1 MIDRLAKIQLSIF
14 AVITVITLSVMAIFY
29 LRLPATFGI
38 GTYGVSADFVAGGG
52 LYKNANV
59 TYRGVAVGRVES
71 VGLNP
76 NGVTAHMRLNSG
88 TAIPSNVTAT
98 VRSVSAIGEQYIDLV
113 PPENPSSTKLRN
125 GFRIQRQNTRIGQD
139 VADLLRQAE
148 TLLGSLGDTRLRELL
163 HEAFIAT
170 NGAGPE
176 LARLIESARLLVDEA
191 NANYPQ
197 VSQLIDQAG
206 PFLQAQIRAGG
217 DIKSLADG
225 LARFTWQ
232 LRAADPRLR
241 DTLADAPDAIDEAN
255 TAFSGIRP
263 SFPALAASL
272 ANLGRVGV
280 IYHKSIEQLLVVFPA
295 LFAAI
300 ITSAGGVP
308 QDEGAKLDFKIDL
321 HDPPPCMTG
330 FLPPPLVRSP
340 ADESVREIPRDMYCK
355 TAQND
360 PSTVRGARN
369 YPCQEFPGKR
379 APTVQLCRD
388 PRGYVPVGT
397 NPWRGPPI
405 PYGTEVTDGRNI
417 LPPNKFP
424 YIPPGADPDPGVP
437 IVGPGRRH
445 WYLRARDDG
454 RIQRRELG
462 GSHAR
467 SEAAVVAAD
476 TGVAGGQQSTT
487 RRARRKASRPAGPAE
502 GESSRPAQGAA
513 TVRAAARTESKPAK
527 AAKPALRPVKPPPR
541 RPAHRVLVGWL
552 SLAAG
557 LLAIAALAWGV
568 TALVMQ
574 NRDADARQ
582 ARNQRFVDAAT
593 QTVVNMFSYTPDTI
607 DESVNRFVNG
617 TSGPLRGMLNA
628 NNNVDNLKGLFRAT
642 NATSEA
648 VVNGAALEGIDEISD
663 NASVLV
669 SVRVTVADI
678 DGVNKPSMPYRLRV
692 IVHEDE
698 NGRMTGYDLKYPD
711 GGN

>member
-437 IVGPGRRH
+437 IVGPPPPG
-445 WYLRARDDG
+445 
-454 RIQRRELG
+454 Q
-462 GSHAR
+462 
-467 SEAAVVAAD
+467 
-476 TGVAGGQQSTT
+476 VAGPGPAPHQPAQPAPPPNDNGPPPPFTAWMPPGYPPEPPQVPYPAT
-487 RRARRKASRPAGPAE
+487 IPPPPPPEGTGPPPGPAPGPQPQASGPAYTIYDQLSGAFADPAG
-502 GESSRPAQGAA
+502 
-513 TVRAAARTESKPAK
+513 
-527 AAKPALRPVKPPPR
+527 
-541 RPAHRVLVGWL
+541 
-552 SLAAG
+552 
-557 LLAIAALAWGV
+557 
-568 TALVMQ
+568 
-574 NRDADARQ
+574 
-582 ARNQRFVDAAT
+582 
-593 QTVVNMFSYTPDTI
+593 
-607 DESVNRFVNG
+607 G
-617 TSGPLRGMLNA
+617 T
-628 NNNVDNLKGLFRAT
+628 
-642 NATSEA
+642 
-648 VVNGAALEGIDEISD
+648 GIF
-663 NASVLV
+663 AP
-669 SVRVTVADI
+669 
-678 DGVNKPSMPYRLRV
+678 G
-692 IVHEDE
+692 
-698 NGRMTGYDLKYPD
+698 MTGASSAENWVDLMRDPRQL
-711 GGN
+711 

>member
-241 DTLADAPDAIDEAN
+241 DTLADAPDAINEAN

-437 IVGPGRRH
+437 IVGPPPPG
-445 WYLRARDDG
+445 
-454 RIQRRELG
+454 Q
-462 GSHAR
+462 
-467 SEAAVVAAD
+467 
-476 TGVAGGQQSTT
+476 VAGPGPAPHQPAQPAPPPNDNGPPPPFTSWMPPGYPPEPPQVPYPATIPPPPPPEGT
-487 RRARRKASRPAGPAE
+487 GPPPGPAPGPQPQASGPAYTIYDQLSGAFADPAG
-502 GESSRPAQGAA
+502 
-513 TVRAAARTESKPAK
+513 
-527 AAKPALRPVKPPPR
+527 
-541 RPAHRVLVGWL
+541 
-552 SLAAG
+552 
-557 LLAIAALAWGV
+557 
-568 TALVMQ
+568 
-574 NRDADARQ
+574 
-582 ARNQRFVDAAT
+582 
-593 QTVVNMFSYTPDTI
+593 
-607 DESVNRFVNG
+607 G
-617 TSGPLRGMLNA
+617 T
-628 NNNVDNLKGLFRAT
+628 
-642 NATSEA
+642 
-648 VVNGAALEGIDEISD
+648 GIF
-663 NASVLV
+663 AP
-669 SVRVTVADI
+669 
-678 DGVNKPSMPYRLRV
+678 G
-692 IVHEDE
+692 
-698 NGRMTGYDLKYPD
+698 MTGASSAENWVDLMRDPRQL
-711 GGN
+711 

>member
-424 YIPPGADPDPGVP
+424 YIPPGAEPDPGVP
-437 IVGPGRRH
+437 IVGPPPPG
-445 WYLRARDDG
+445 
-454 RIQRRELG
+454 Q
-462 GSHAR
+462 
-467 SEAAVVAAD
+467 
-476 TGVAGGQQSTT
+476 VAGPGPAPHQPAQPAPPPNDNGPPPPFTSWMPPGYPPEPPQVPYPATIPPPPPPEGT
-487 RRARRKASRPAGPAE
+487 GPPPGPAPGPQPQASGPAYTIYDQLSGAFADPAG
-502 GESSRPAQGAA
+502 
-513 TVRAAARTESKPAK
+513 
-527 AAKPALRPVKPPPR
+527 
-541 RPAHRVLVGWL
+541 
-552 SLAAG
+552 
-557 LLAIAALAWGV
+557 
-568 TALVMQ
+568 
-574 NRDADARQ
+574 
-582 ARNQRFVDAAT
+582 
-593 QTVVNMFSYTPDTI
+593 
-607 DESVNRFVNG
+607 G
-617 TSGPLRGMLNA
+617 T
-628 NNNVDNLKGLFRAT
+628 
-642 NATSEA
+642 
-648 VVNGAALEGIDEISD
+648 GIF
-663 NASVLV
+663 AP
-669 SVRVTVADI
+669 
-678 DGVNKPSMPYRLRV
+678 G
-692 IVHEDE
+692 
-698 NGRMTGYDLKYPD
+698 MTGASSAENWVDLMRDPRQL
-711 GGN
+711 

>member
-437 IVGPGRRH
+437 IVGPPPPG
-445 WYLRARDDG
+445 
-454 RIQRRELG
+454 Q
-462 GSHAR
+462 
-467 SEAAVVAAD
+467 
-476 TGVAGGQQSTT
+476 VAGPGPAPHQPAQPAPPPNDNGPPPPFTSWMPPGYPPEPPQVPYPATIPPPPPPEGT
-487 RRARRKASRPAGPAE
+487 GPPPGPAPGPQPQARGPAYTIYDQLSGAFADPAG
-502 GESSRPAQGAA
+502 
-513 TVRAAARTESKPAK
+513 
-527 AAKPALRPVKPPPR
+527 
-541 RPAHRVLVGWL
+541 
-552 SLAAG
+552 
-557 LLAIAALAWGV
+557 
-568 TALVMQ
+568 
-574 NRDADARQ
+574 
-582 ARNQRFVDAAT
+582 
-593 QTVVNMFSYTPDTI
+593 
-607 DESVNRFVNG
+607 G
-617 TSGPLRGMLNA
+617 T
-628 NNNVDNLKGLFRAT
+628 
-642 NATSEA
+642 
-648 VVNGAALEGIDEISD
+648 GIF
-663 NASVLV
+663 AP
-669 SVRVTVADI
+669 
-678 DGVNKPSMPYRLRV
+678 G
-692 IVHEDE
+692 
-698 NGRMTGYDLKYPD
+698 MTGASSAENWVDLMRDPRQL
-711 GGN
+711 

>member
-405 PYGTEVTDGRNI
+405 PYGTEVTHGRNI

-437 IVGPGRRH
+437 IVGPPPPG
-445 WYLRARDDG
+445 
-454 RIQRRELG
+454 Q
-462 GSHAR
+462 
-467 SEAAVVAAD
+467 
-476 TGVAGGQQSTT
+476 VAGPGPAPHQPAQPAPPPNDNGPPPPFTSWMPPGYPPEPPQVPYPATIPPPPPPEGT
-487 RRARRKASRPAGPAE
+487 GPPPGPAPGPQPQASGPAYTIYDQLSGAFADPAG
-502 GESSRPAQGAA
+502 
-513 TVRAAARTESKPAK
+513 
-527 AAKPALRPVKPPPR
+527 
-541 RPAHRVLVGWL
+541 
-552 SLAAG
+552 
-557 LLAIAALAWGV
+557 
-568 TALVMQ
+568 
-574 NRDADARQ
+574 
-582 ARNQRFVDAAT
+582 
-593 QTVVNMFSYTPDTI
+593 
-607 DESVNRFVNG
+607 G
-617 TSGPLRGMLNA
+617 T
-628 NNNVDNLKGLFRAT
+628 
-642 NATSEA
+642 
-648 VVNGAALEGIDEISD
+648 GIF
-663 NASVLV
+663 AP
-669 SVRVTVADI
+669 
-678 DGVNKPSMPYRLRV
+678 G
-692 IVHEDE
+692 
-698 NGRMTGYDLKYPD
+698 MTGASSAENWVDLMRDPRQL
-711 GGN
+711 

>member
-14 AVITVITLSVMAIFY
+14 AVITAITLSVMAIFY

-437 IVGPGRRH
+437 IVGPPPPG
-445 WYLRARDDG
+445 
-454 RIQRRELG
+454 Q
-462 GSHAR
+462 
-467 SEAAVVAAD
+467 
-476 TGVAGGQQSTT
+476 VAGPGPAPHQPAQPAPPPNDNGPPPPFTSWMPPGYPPEPPQVPYPATIPPPPPPEGT
-487 RRARRKASRPAGPAE
+487 GPPPGPAPGPQPQASGPAYTIYDQLSGAFADPAG
-502 GESSRPAQGAA
+502 
-513 TVRAAARTESKPAK
+513 
-527 AAKPALRPVKPPPR
+527 
-541 RPAHRVLVGWL
+541 
-552 SLAAG
+552 
-557 LLAIAALAWGV
+557 
-568 TALVMQ
+568 
-574 NRDADARQ
+574 
-582 ARNQRFVDAAT
+582 
-593 QTVVNMFSYTPDTI
+593 
-607 DESVNRFVNG
+607 G
-617 TSGPLRGMLNA
+617 T
-628 NNNVDNLKGLFRAT
+628 
-642 NATSEA
+642 
-648 VVNGAALEGIDEISD
+648 GIF
-663 NASVLV
+663 AP
-669 SVRVTVADI
+669 
-678 DGVNKPSMPYRLRV
+678 G
-692 IVHEDE
+692 
-698 NGRMTGYDLKYPD
+698 MTGASSAENWVDLMRDPRQL
-711 GGN
+711 

>member
-437 IVGPGRRH
+437 IVGPPPPG
-445 WYLRARDDG
+445 
-454 RIQRRELG
+454 Q
-462 GSHAR
+462 
-467 SEAAVVAAD
+467 
-476 TGVAGGQQSTT
+476 VAGPGPAPHQPAQPAPPPNDNGPPPPFTSWMPPGYPPEPPQVPYPATIPPPPPPEGT
-487 RRARRKASRPAGPAE
+487 GPPPGPAPGPQPQASGPAYTIYDQLSGAFADPAG
-502 GESSRPAQGAA
+502 
-513 TVRAAARTESKPAK
+513 
-527 AAKPALRPVKPPPR
+527 
-541 RPAHRVLVGWL
+541 
-552 SLAAG
+552 
-557 LLAIAALAWGV
+557 
-568 TALVMQ
+568 
-574 NRDADARQ
+574 
-582 ARNQRFVDAAT
+582 
-593 QTVVNMFSYTPDTI
+593 
-607 DESVNRFVNG
+607 G
-617 TSGPLRGMLNA
+617 T
-628 NNNVDNLKGLFRAT
+628 
-642 NATSEA
+642 
-648 VVNGAALEGIDEISD
+648 GIF
-663 NASVLV
+663 AP
-669 SVRVTVADI
+669 
-678 DGVNKPSMPYRLRV
+678 G
-692 IVHEDE
+692 
-698 NGRMTGYDLKYPD
+698 MTGASSPENWVDLMRDPRQL
-711 GGN
+711 

>member
-163 HEAFIAT
+163 HEAFSAT

-437 IVGPGRRH
+437 IVGPPPPG
-445 WYLRARDDG
+445 
-454 RIQRRELG
+454 Q
-462 GSHAR
+462 
-467 SEAAVVAAD
+467 
-476 TGVAGGQQSTT
+476 VAGPGPAPHQPAQPAPPPNDNGPPPPFTSWMPPGYPPEPPQVPYPATIPPPPPPEGT
-487 RRARRKASRPAGPAE
+487 GPPPGPAPGPQPQASGPAYTIYDQLSGAFADPAG
-502 GESSRPAQGAA
+502 
-513 TVRAAARTESKPAK
+513 
-527 AAKPALRPVKPPPR
+527 
-541 RPAHRVLVGWL
+541 
-552 SLAAG
+552 
-557 LLAIAALAWGV
+557 
-568 TALVMQ
+568 
-574 NRDADARQ
+574 
-582 ARNQRFVDAAT
+582 
-593 QTVVNMFSYTPDTI
+593 
-607 DESVNRFVNG
+607 G
-617 TSGPLRGMLNA
+617 T
-628 NNNVDNLKGLFRAT
+628 
-642 NATSEA
+642 
-648 VVNGAALEGIDEISD
+648 GIF
-663 NASVLV
+663 AP
-669 SVRVTVADI
+669 
-678 DGVNKPSMPYRLRV
+678 G
-692 IVHEDE
+692 
-698 NGRMTGYDLKYPD
+698 MTGASSAENWVDLMRDPRQL
-711 GGN
+711 

>member
-437 IVGPGRRH
+437 IVGPPPPG
-445 WYLRARDDG
+445 
-454 RIQRRELG
+454 Q
-462 GSHAR
+462 
-467 SEAAVVAAD
+467 
-476 TGVAGGQQSTT
+476 VAGPGPAPHQPAQPAPPPNDNGPPPPFTSWMPPGYPPEPPQVPYPATIPPPPPPEGT
-487 RRARRKASRPAGPAE
+487 GPPPGPAPGPQPQASGPAYTIYDQLSGAFADPAGGTGIFAPGMTRASSAE
-502 GESSRPAQGAA
+502 NWVDLMRD
-513 TVRAAARTESKPAK
+513 
-527 AAKPALRPVKPPPR
+527 PR
-541 RPAHRVLVGWL
+541 QL
-552 SLAAG
+552 
-557 LLAIAALAWGV
+557 
-568 TALVMQ
+568 
-574 NRDADARQ
+574 
-582 ARNQRFVDAAT
+582 
-593 QTVVNMFSYTPDTI
+593 
-607 DESVNRFVNG
+607 
-617 TSGPLRGMLNA
+617 
-628 NNNVDNLKGLFRAT
+628 
-642 NATSEA
+642 
-648 VVNGAALEGIDEISD
+648 
-663 NASVLV
+663 
-669 SVRVTVADI
+669 
-678 DGVNKPSMPYRLRV
+678 
-692 IVHEDE
+692 
-698 NGRMTGYDLKYPD
+698 
-711 GGN
+711 

>member
-300 ITSAGGVP
+300 IISAGGVP

-437 IVGPGRRH
+437 IVGPPPPG
-445 WYLRARDDG
+445 
-454 RIQRRELG
+454 Q
-462 GSHAR
+462 
-467 SEAAVVAAD
+467 
-476 TGVAGGQQSTT
+476 VAGPGPAPHQPAQPAPPPNDNGPPPPFTSWMPPGYPPEPPQVPYPATIPPPPPPEGT
-487 RRARRKASRPAGPAE
+487 GPPPGPAPGPQPQASGPAYTIYDQLSGAFADPAG
-502 GESSRPAQGAA
+502 
-513 TVRAAARTESKPAK
+513 
-527 AAKPALRPVKPPPR
+527 
-541 RPAHRVLVGWL
+541 
-552 SLAAG
+552 
-557 LLAIAALAWGV
+557 
-568 TALVMQ
+568 
-574 NRDADARQ
+574 
-582 ARNQRFVDAAT
+582 
-593 QTVVNMFSYTPDTI
+593 
-607 DESVNRFVNG
+607 G
-617 TSGPLRGMLNA
+617 T
-628 NNNVDNLKGLFRAT
+628 
-642 NATSEA
+642 
-648 VVNGAALEGIDEISD
+648 GIF
-663 NASVLV
+663 AP
-669 SVRVTVADI
+669 
-678 DGVNKPSMPYRLRV
+678 G
-692 IVHEDE
+692 
-698 NGRMTGYDLKYPD
+698 MTGASSAENWVDLMRDPRQL
-711 GGN
+711 

>member
-300 ITSAGGVP
+300 ISSAGGVP

-437 IVGPGRRH
+437 IVGPPPPG
-445 WYLRARDDG
+445 
-454 RIQRRELG
+454 Q
-462 GSHAR
+462 
-467 SEAAVVAAD
+467 
-476 TGVAGGQQSTT
+476 VAGPGPAPHQPAQPAPPPNDNGPPPPFTSWMPPGYPPEPPQVPYPATIPPPPPPEGT
-487 RRARRKASRPAGPAE
+487 GPPPGPAPGPQPQASGPAYTIYDQLSGAFADPAG
-502 GESSRPAQGAA
+502 
-513 TVRAAARTESKPAK
+513 
-527 AAKPALRPVKPPPR
+527 
-541 RPAHRVLVGWL
+541 
-552 SLAAG
+552 
-557 LLAIAALAWGV
+557 
-568 TALVMQ
+568 
-574 NRDADARQ
+574 
-582 ARNQRFVDAAT
+582 
-593 QTVVNMFSYTPDTI
+593 
-607 DESVNRFVNG
+607 G
-617 TSGPLRGMLNA
+617 T
-628 NNNVDNLKGLFRAT
+628 
-642 NATSEA
+642 
-648 VVNGAALEGIDEISD
+648 GIF
-663 NASVLV
+663 AP
-669 SVRVTVADI
+669 
-678 DGVNKPSMPYRLRV
+678 G
-692 IVHEDE
+692 
-698 NGRMTGYDLKYPD
+698 MTGASSAENWVDLMRDPRQL
-711 GGN
+711 

>member
-295 LFAAI
+295 MFAAI

-437 IVGPGRRH
+437 IVGPPPPG
-445 WYLRARDDG
+445 
-454 RIQRRELG
+454 Q
-462 GSHAR
+462 
-467 SEAAVVAAD
+467 
-476 TGVAGGQQSTT
+476 VAGPGPAPHQPAQPAPPPNDNGPPPPFTSWMPPGYPPEPPQVPYPATIPPPPPPEGT
-487 RRARRKASRPAGPAE
+487 GPPPGPAPGPQPQASGPAYTIYDQLSGAFADPAG
-502 GESSRPAQGAA
+502 
-513 TVRAAARTESKPAK
+513 
-527 AAKPALRPVKPPPR
+527 
-541 RPAHRVLVGWL
+541 
-552 SLAAG
+552 
-557 LLAIAALAWGV
+557 
-568 TALVMQ
+568 
-574 NRDADARQ
+574 
-582 ARNQRFVDAAT
+582 
-593 QTVVNMFSYTPDTI
+593 
-607 DESVNRFVNG
+607 G
-617 TSGPLRGMLNA
+617 T
-628 NNNVDNLKGLFRAT
+628 
-642 NATSEA
+642 
-648 VVNGAALEGIDEISD
+648 GIF
-663 NASVLV
+663 AP
-669 SVRVTVADI
+669 
-678 DGVNKPSMPYRLRV
+678 G
-692 IVHEDE
+692 
-698 NGRMTGYDLKYPD
+698 MTGASSAENWVDLMRDPRQL
-711 GGN
+711 

>member
-437 IVGPGRRH
+437 IVGPPPPG
-445 WYLRARDDG
+445 
-454 RIQRRELG
+454 Q
-462 GSHAR
+462 
-467 SEAAVVAAD
+467 
-476 TGVAGGQQSTT
+476 VAGPGPAPHQPAQPAPPPNDNGPPPPFTSWMPPGYPPEPPQVPYPATIPPPPPPEGT
-487 RRARRKASRPAGPAE
+487 GPPPGPAPGPQPQASGPAYTIYHQLSGAFADPAG
-502 GESSRPAQGAA
+502 
-513 TVRAAARTESKPAK
+513 
-527 AAKPALRPVKPPPR
+527 
-541 RPAHRVLVGWL
+541 
-552 SLAAG
+552 
-557 LLAIAALAWGV
+557 
-568 TALVMQ
+568 
-574 NRDADARQ
+574 
-582 ARNQRFVDAAT
+582 
-593 QTVVNMFSYTPDTI
+593 
-607 DESVNRFVNG
+607 G
-617 TSGPLRGMLNA
+617 T
-628 NNNVDNLKGLFRAT
+628 
-642 NATSEA
+642 
-648 VVNGAALEGIDEISD
+648 GIF
-663 NASVLV
+663 AP
-669 SVRVTVADI
+669 
-678 DGVNKPSMPYRLRV
+678 G
-692 IVHEDE
+692 
-698 NGRMTGYDLKYPD
+698 MTGASSAENWVDLMRDPRQL
-711 GGN
+711 

>member
-170 NGAGPE
+170 NGVGPE

-437 IVGPGRRH
+437 IVGPPPPG
-445 WYLRARDDG
+445 
-454 RIQRRELG
+454 Q
-462 GSHAR
+462 
-467 SEAAVVAAD
+467 
-476 TGVAGGQQSTT
+476 VAGPGPAPHQPAQPAPPPNDNGPPPPFTSWMPPGYPPEPPQVPYPATIPPPPPPEGT
-487 RRARRKASRPAGPAE
+487 GPPPGPAPGPQPQASGPAYTIYDQLSGAFADPAG
-502 GESSRPAQGAA
+502 
-513 TVRAAARTESKPAK
+513 
-527 AAKPALRPVKPPPR
+527 
-541 RPAHRVLVGWL
+541 
-552 SLAAG
+552 
-557 LLAIAALAWGV
+557 
-568 TALVMQ
+568 
-574 NRDADARQ
+574 
-582 ARNQRFVDAAT
+582 
-593 QTVVNMFSYTPDTI
+593 
-607 DESVNRFVNG
+607 G
-617 TSGPLRGMLNA
+617 T
-628 NNNVDNLKGLFRAT
+628 
-642 NATSEA
+642 
-648 VVNGAALEGIDEISD
+648 GIF
-663 NASVLV
+663 AP
-669 SVRVTVADI
+669 
-678 DGVNKPSMPYRLRV
+678 G
-692 IVHEDE
+692 
-698 NGRMTGYDLKYPD
+698 MTGASSAENWVDLMRDPRQL
-711 GGN
+711 

>member
-437 IVGPGRRH
+437 IVGPPPPG
-445 WYLRARDDG
+445 
-454 RIQRRELG
+454 Q
-462 GSHAR
+462 
-467 SEAAVVAAD
+467 
-476 TGVAGGQQSTT
+476 VAGPGPAPHQPAQPAPPPNDNGPPPPFTSWMPPGYPPEPPQVPYPATIPPPPPPEGT
-487 RRARRKASRPAGPAE
+487 GPPPGPAPGPQPQASGPAYTIYDQLSRAFADPAG
-502 GESSRPAQGAA
+502 
-513 TVRAAARTESKPAK
+513 
-527 AAKPALRPVKPPPR
+527 
-541 RPAHRVLVGWL
+541 
-552 SLAAG
+552 
-557 LLAIAALAWGV
+557 
-568 TALVMQ
+568 
-574 NRDADARQ
+574 
-582 ARNQRFVDAAT
+582 
-593 QTVVNMFSYTPDTI
+593 
-607 DESVNRFVNG
+607 G
-617 TSGPLRGMLNA
+617 T
-628 NNNVDNLKGLFRAT
+628 
-642 NATSEA
+642 
-648 VVNGAALEGIDEISD
+648 GIF
-663 NASVLV
+663 AP
-669 SVRVTVADI
+669 
-678 DGVNKPSMPYRLRV
+678 G
-692 IVHEDE
+692 
-698 NGRMTGYDLKYPD
+698 MTGASSAENWVDLMRDPRQL
-711 GGN
+711 

>member
-437 IVGPGRRH
+437 IVGPPPPG
-445 WYLRARDDG
+445 
-454 RIQRRELG
+454 Q
-462 GSHAR
+462 
-467 SEAAVVAAD
+467 
-476 TGVAGGQQSTT
+476 VAGPGPAPHQPAQPAPPPNDNGPPPPFTSWMPPGYQPEPPQVPYPATIPPPPPPEGT
-487 RRARRKASRPAGPAE
+487 GPPPGPAPGPQPQASGPAYTIYDQLSGAFADPAG
-502 GESSRPAQGAA
+502 
-513 TVRAAARTESKPAK
+513 
-527 AAKPALRPVKPPPR
+527 
-541 RPAHRVLVGWL
+541 
-552 SLAAG
+552 
-557 LLAIAALAWGV
+557 
-568 TALVMQ
+568 
-574 NRDADARQ
+574 
-582 ARNQRFVDAAT
+582 
-593 QTVVNMFSYTPDTI
+593 
-607 DESVNRFVNG
+607 G
-617 TSGPLRGMLNA
+617 T
-628 NNNVDNLKGLFRAT
+628 
-642 NATSEA
+642 
-648 VVNGAALEGIDEISD
+648 GIF
-663 NASVLV
+663 AP
-669 SVRVTVADI
+669 
-678 DGVNKPSMPYRLRV
+678 G
-692 IVHEDE
+692 
-698 NGRMTGYDLKYPD
+698 MTGASSAENWVDLMRDPRQL
-711 GGN
+711 

>member
-437 IVGPGRRH
+437 IVGPPPPG
-445 WYLRARDDG
+445 
-454 RIQRRELG
+454 Q
-462 GSHAR
+462 
-467 SEAAVVAAD
+467 
-476 TGVAGGQQSTT
+476 VAGPGPAPHQPAQPALPPNDNGPPPPFTSWMPPGYPPEPPQVPYPATIPPPPPPEGT
-487 RRARRKASRPAGPAE
+487 GPPPGPAPGPQPQASGPAYTIYDQLSGAFADPAG
-502 GESSRPAQGAA
+502 
-513 TVRAAARTESKPAK
+513 
-527 AAKPALRPVKPPPR
+527 
-541 RPAHRVLVGWL
+541 
-552 SLAAG
+552 
-557 LLAIAALAWGV
+557 
-568 TALVMQ
+568 
-574 NRDADARQ
+574 
-582 ARNQRFVDAAT
+582 
-593 QTVVNMFSYTPDTI
+593 
-607 DESVNRFVNG
+607 G
-617 TSGPLRGMLNA
+617 T
-628 NNNVDNLKGLFRAT
+628 
-642 NATSEA
+642 
-648 VVNGAALEGIDEISD
+648 GIF
-663 NASVLV
+663 AP
-669 SVRVTVADI
+669 
-678 DGVNKPSMPYRLRV
+678 G
-692 IVHEDE
+692 
-698 NGRMTGYDLKYPD
+698 MTGASSAENWVDLMRDPRQL
-711 GGN
+711 

>member
-113 PPENPSSTKLRN
+113 PPENPLSTKLRN

-437 IVGPGRRH
+437 IVGPPPPG
-445 WYLRARDDG
+445 
-454 RIQRRELG
+454 Q
-462 GSHAR
+462 
-467 SEAAVVAAD
+467 
-476 TGVAGGQQSTT
+476 VAGPGPAPHQPAQPAPPPNDNGPPPPFTSWMPPGYPPEPPQVPYPATIPPPPPPEGT
-487 RRARRKASRPAGPAE
+487 GPPPGPAPGPQPQASGPAYTIYDQLSGAFADPAG
-502 GESSRPAQGAA
+502 
-513 TVRAAARTESKPAK
+513 
-527 AAKPALRPVKPPPR
+527 
-541 RPAHRVLVGWL
+541 
-552 SLAAG
+552 
-557 LLAIAALAWGV
+557 
-568 TALVMQ
+568 
-574 NRDADARQ
+574 
-582 ARNQRFVDAAT
+582 
-593 QTVVNMFSYTPDTI
+593 
-607 DESVNRFVNG
+607 G
-617 TSGPLRGMLNA
+617 T
-628 NNNVDNLKGLFRAT
+628 
-642 NATSEA
+642 
-648 VVNGAALEGIDEISD
+648 GIF
-663 NASVLV
+663 AP
-669 SVRVTVADI
+669 
-678 DGVNKPSMPYRLRV
+678 G
-692 IVHEDE
+692 
-698 NGRMTGYDLKYPD
+698 MTGASSAENWVDLMRDPRQL
-711 GGN
+711 

>member
-417 LPPNKFP
+417 LPPNKFS

-437 IVGPGRRH
+437 IVGPPPPG
-445 WYLRARDDG
+445 
-454 RIQRRELG
+454 Q
-462 GSHAR
+462 
-467 SEAAVVAAD
+467 
-476 TGVAGGQQSTT
+476 VAGPGPAPHQPAQPAPPPNDNGPPPPFTSWMPPGYPPEPPQVPYPATIPPPPPPEGT
-487 RRARRKASRPAGPAE
+487 GPPPGPAPDPQPQASGPAYTIYDQLSGAFADPAG
-502 GESSRPAQGAA
+502 
-513 TVRAAARTESKPAK
+513 
-527 AAKPALRPVKPPPR
+527 
-541 RPAHRVLVGWL
+541 
-552 SLAAG
+552 
-557 LLAIAALAWGV
+557 
-568 TALVMQ
+568 
-574 NRDADARQ
+574 
-582 ARNQRFVDAAT
+582 
-593 QTVVNMFSYTPDTI
+593 
-607 DESVNRFVNG
+607 G
-617 TSGPLRGMLNA
+617 T
-628 NNNVDNLKGLFRAT
+628 
-642 NATSEA
+642 
-648 VVNGAALEGIDEISD
+648 GIF
-663 NASVLV
+663 AP
-669 SVRVTVADI
+669 
-678 DGVNKPSMPYRLRV
+678 G
-692 IVHEDE
+692 
-698 NGRMTGYDLKYPD
+698 MTGASSAENWVDLMRDPRQL
-711 GGN
+711 

>member
-241 DTLADAPDAIDEAN
+241 DALADAPDAIDEAN

-437 IVGPGRRH
+437 IVGPPPPG
-445 WYLRARDDG
+445 
-454 RIQRRELG
+454 Q
-462 GSHAR
+462 
-467 SEAAVVAAD
+467 
-476 TGVAGGQQSTT
+476 VAGPGPAPHQPAQPAPPPNDNGPPPPFTSWMPPGYPPEPPQVPYPATIPPPPPPEGT
-487 RRARRKASRPAGPAE
+487 GPPPGPAPGPQPQASGPAYTIYDQLSGAFADPAG
-502 GESSRPAQGAA
+502 
-513 TVRAAARTESKPAK
+513 
-527 AAKPALRPVKPPPR
+527 
-541 RPAHRVLVGWL
+541 
-552 SLAAG
+552 
-557 LLAIAALAWGV
+557 
-568 TALVMQ
+568 
-574 NRDADARQ
+574 
-582 ARNQRFVDAAT
+582 
-593 QTVVNMFSYTPDTI
+593 
-607 DESVNRFVNG
+607 G
-617 TSGPLRGMLNA
+617 T
-628 NNNVDNLKGLFRAT
+628 
-642 NATSEA
+642 
-648 VVNGAALEGIDEISD
+648 GIF
-663 NASVLV
+663 AP
-669 SVRVTVADI
+669 
-678 DGVNKPSMPYRLRV
+678 G
-692 IVHEDE
+692 
-698 NGRMTGYDLKYPD
+698 MTGASSAENWVDLMRDPRQL
-711 GGN
+711 

>member
-405 PYGTEVTDGRNI
+405 PYGTDVTDGRNI

-437 IVGPGRRH
+437 IVGPPPPG
-445 WYLRARDDG
+445 
-454 RIQRRELG
+454 Q
-462 GSHAR
+462 
-467 SEAAVVAAD
+467 
-476 TGVAGGQQSTT
+476 VAGPGPAPHQPAQPAPPPNDNGPPPPFTSWMPPGYPPEPPQVPYPATIPPPPPPEGT
-487 RRARRKASRPAGPAE
+487 GPPPGPAPGPQPQASGPAYTIYDQLSGAFADPAG
-502 GESSRPAQGAA
+502 
-513 TVRAAARTESKPAK
+513 
-527 AAKPALRPVKPPPR
+527 
-541 RPAHRVLVGWL
+541 
-552 SLAAG
+552 
-557 LLAIAALAWGV
+557 
-568 TALVMQ
+568 
-574 NRDADARQ
+574 
-582 ARNQRFVDAAT
+582 
-593 QTVVNMFSYTPDTI
+593 
-607 DESVNRFVNG
+607 G
-617 TSGPLRGMLNA
+617 T
-628 NNNVDNLKGLFRAT
+628 
-642 NATSEA
+642 
-648 VVNGAALEGIDEISD
+648 GIF
-663 NASVLV
+663 AP
-669 SVRVTVADI
+669 
-678 DGVNKPSMPYRLRV
+678 G
-692 IVHEDE
+692 
-698 NGRMTGYDLKYPD
+698 MTGASSAENWVDLMRDPRQL
-711 GGN
+711 

>member
-14 AVITVITLSVMAIFY
+14 AVIIVITLSVMAIFY

-241 DTLADAPDAIDEAN
+241 DTLAGAPDAIDEAN

-437 IVGPGRRH
+437 IVGPPPPG
-445 WYLRARDDG
+445 
-454 RIQRRELG
+454 Q
-462 GSHAR
+462 
-467 SEAAVVAAD
+467 
-476 TGVAGGQQSTT
+476 VAGPGPAPHQPAQPAPPPNDNGPPPPFTSWMPPGYPPEPPQVPYPATIPPPPPPEGT
-487 RRARRKASRPAGPAE
+487 GPPPGPAPGPQPQASGPAYTIYDQLSGAFADPAG
-502 GESSRPAQGAA
+502 
-513 TVRAAARTESKPAK
+513 
-527 AAKPALRPVKPPPR
+527 
-541 RPAHRVLVGWL
+541 
-552 SLAAG
+552 
-557 LLAIAALAWGV
+557 
-568 TALVMQ
+568 
-574 NRDADARQ
+574 
-582 ARNQRFVDAAT
+582 
-593 QTVVNMFSYTPDTI
+593 
-607 DESVNRFVNG
+607 G
-617 TSGPLRGMLNA
+617 T
-628 NNNVDNLKGLFRAT
+628 
-642 NATSEA
+642 
-648 VVNGAALEGIDEISD
+648 GIF
-663 NASVLV
+663 AP
-669 SVRVTVADI
+669 
-678 DGVNKPSMPYRLRV
+678 G
-692 IVHEDE
+692 
-698 NGRMTGYDLKYPD
+698 MTGASSAENWVDLMRDPRQL
-711 GGN
+711 

>member
-308 QDEGAKLDFKIDL
+308 QDEGAKLDFKIDV

-437 IVGPGRRH
+437 IVGPPPPG
-445 WYLRARDDG
+445 
-454 RIQRRELG
+454 Q
-462 GSHAR
+462 
-467 SEAAVVAAD
+467 
-476 TGVAGGQQSTT
+476 VAGPGPAPHQPAQPAPPPNDNGPPPPFTSWMPPGYPPEPPQVPYPATIPPPPPPEGT
-487 RRARRKASRPAGPAE
+487 GPPPGPAPGPQPQASGPAYTIYDQLSGAFADPAG
-502 GESSRPAQGAA
+502 
-513 TVRAAARTESKPAK
+513 
-527 AAKPALRPVKPPPR
+527 
-541 RPAHRVLVGWL
+541 
-552 SLAAG
+552 
-557 LLAIAALAWGV
+557 
-568 TALVMQ
+568 
-574 NRDADARQ
+574 
-582 ARNQRFVDAAT
+582 
-593 QTVVNMFSYTPDTI
+593 
-607 DESVNRFVNG
+607 G
-617 TSGPLRGMLNA
+617 T
-628 NNNVDNLKGLFRAT
+628 
-642 NATSEA
+642 
-648 VVNGAALEGIDEISD
+648 GIF
-663 NASVLV
+663 AP
-669 SVRVTVADI
+669 
-678 DGVNKPSMPYRLRV
+678 G
-692 IVHEDE
+692 
-698 NGRMTGYDLKYPD
+698 MTGASSAENWVDLMRDPRQL
-711 GGN
+711 

>member
-437 IVGPGRRH
+437 IVGPPPPG
-445 WYLRARDDG
+445 
-454 RIQRRELG
+454 Q
-462 GSHAR
+462 
-467 SEAAVVAAD
+467 
-476 TGVAGGQQSTT
+476 VAGPGPAPHQPAQPAPPPNDNGPPPPFTSWMPPGYPPEPPQVPYPATIPPPPPPEGT
-487 RRARRKASRPAGPAE
+487 GPPPGPAPGPQPQASGPAYTIYDQLSGAFADPAG
-502 GESSRPAQGAA
+502 
-513 TVRAAARTESKPAK
+513 
-527 AAKPALRPVKPPPR
+527 
-541 RPAHRVLVGWL
+541 
-552 SLAAG
+552 
-557 LLAIAALAWGV
+557 
-568 TALVMQ
+568 
-574 NRDADARQ
+574 
-582 ARNQRFVDAAT
+582 
-593 QTVVNMFSYTPDTI
+593 
-607 DESVNRFVNG
+607 G
-617 TSGPLRGMLNA
+617 T
-628 NNNVDNLKGLFRAT
+628 
-642 NATSEA
+642 
-648 VVNGAALEGIDEISD
+648 GIF
-663 NASVLV
+663 AP
-669 SVRVTVADI
+669 
-678 DGVNKPSMPYRLRV
+678 G
-692 IVHEDE
+692 
-698 NGRMTGYDLKYPD
+698 MTGASSAENWVDLMRDPRQR
-711 GGN
+711 

>member
-340 ADESVREIPRDMYCK
+340 ADESVREIPRDLYCK

-437 IVGPGRRH
+437 IVGPPPPG
-445 WYLRARDDG
+445 
-454 RIQRRELG
+454 Q
-462 GSHAR
+462 
-467 SEAAVVAAD
+467 
-476 TGVAGGQQSTT
+476 VAGPGPAPHQPAQPAPPPNDNGPPPPFTSWMPPGYPPEPPQVPYPATIPPPPPPEGT
-487 RRARRKASRPAGPAE
+487 GPPPGPAPGPQPQASGPAYTIYDQLSGAFADPAG
-502 GESSRPAQGAA
+502 
-513 TVRAAARTESKPAK
+513 
-527 AAKPALRPVKPPPR
+527 
-541 RPAHRVLVGWL
+541 
-552 SLAAG
+552 
-557 LLAIAALAWGV
+557 
-568 TALVMQ
+568 
-574 NRDADARQ
+574 
-582 ARNQRFVDAAT
+582 
-593 QTVVNMFSYTPDTI
+593 
-607 DESVNRFVNG
+607 G
-617 TSGPLRGMLNA
+617 T
-628 NNNVDNLKGLFRAT
+628 
-642 NATSEA
+642 
-648 VVNGAALEGIDEISD
+648 GIF
-663 NASVLV
+663 AP
-669 SVRVTVADI
+669 
-678 DGVNKPSMPYRLRV
+678 G
-692 IVHEDE
+692 
-698 NGRMTGYDLKYPD
+698 MTGASSAENWVDLMRDPRQL
-711 GGN
+711 

>member
-176 LARLIESARLLVDEA
+176 LARLIDQLRNLWIVGVGLIHQQPGRL
-191 NANYPQ
+191 
-197 VSQLIDQAG
+197 DQAG

-437 IVGPGRRH
+437 IVGPPPPG
-445 WYLRARDDG
+445 
-454 RIQRRELG
+454 Q
-462 GSHAR
+462 
-467 SEAAVVAAD
+467 
-476 TGVAGGQQSTT
+476 VAGPGPAPHQPAQPAPPPNDNGPPPPFTSWMPPGYPPEPPQVPYPATIPPPPPPEGT
-487 RRARRKASRPAGPAE
+487 GPPPGPAPGPQPQASGPAYTIYDQLSGAFADPAG
-502 GESSRPAQGAA
+502 
-513 TVRAAARTESKPAK
+513 
-527 AAKPALRPVKPPPR
+527 
-541 RPAHRVLVGWL
+541 
-552 SLAAG
+552 
-557 LLAIAALAWGV
+557 
-568 TALVMQ
+568 
-574 NRDADARQ
+574 
-582 ARNQRFVDAAT
+582 
-593 QTVVNMFSYTPDTI
+593 
-607 DESVNRFVNG
+607 G
-617 TSGPLRGMLNA
+617 T
-628 NNNVDNLKGLFRAT
+628 
-642 NATSEA
+642 
-648 VVNGAALEGIDEISD
+648 GIF
-663 NASVLV
+663 AP
-669 SVRVTVADI
+669 
-678 DGVNKPSMPYRLRV
+678 G
-692 IVHEDE
+692 
-698 NGRMTGYDLKYPD
+698 MTGASSAENWVDLMRDPRQL
-711 GGN
+711 

>member
-29 LRLPATFGI
+29 LRLPATSGI

-437 IVGPGRRH
+437 IVGPPPPG
-445 WYLRARDDG
+445 
-454 RIQRRELG
+454 Q
-462 GSHAR
+462 
-467 SEAAVVAAD
+467 
-476 TGVAGGQQSTT
+476 VAGPGPAPHQPAQPAPPPNDNGPPPPFTSWMPPGYPPEPPQVPYPATIPPPPPPEGT
-487 RRARRKASRPAGPAE
+487 GPPPGPAPGPQPQASGPAYTIYDQLSGAFADPAG
-502 GESSRPAQGAA
+502 
-513 TVRAAARTESKPAK
+513 
-527 AAKPALRPVKPPPR
+527 
-541 RPAHRVLVGWL
+541 
-552 SLAAG
+552 
-557 LLAIAALAWGV
+557 
-568 TALVMQ
+568 
-574 NRDADARQ
+574 
-582 ARNQRFVDAAT
+582 
-593 QTVVNMFSYTPDTI
+593 
-607 DESVNRFVNG
+607 G
-617 TSGPLRGMLNA
+617 T
-628 NNNVDNLKGLFRAT
+628 
-642 NATSEA
+642 
-648 VVNGAALEGIDEISD
+648 GIF
-663 NASVLV
+663 AP
-669 SVRVTVADI
+669 
-678 DGVNKPSMPYRLRV
+678 G
-692 IVHEDE
+692 
-698 NGRMTGYDLKYPD
+698 MTGASSAENWVDLMRDPRQL
-711 GGN
+711 

>member
-437 IVGPGRRH
+437 IVGPPPPG
-445 WYLRARDDG
+445 
-454 RIQRRELG
+454 Q
-462 GSHAR
+462 
-467 SEAAVVAAD
+467 
-476 TGVAGGQQSTT
+476 VAGPGPAPHQPAQPAPPPNDNGPPPPFTSWMPPGYPPEPPQVPYPATIPPPPPPEGT
-487 RRARRKASRPAGPAE
+487 GPPPGPAPGPQPQASGLAYTIYDQLSGAFADPAG
-502 GESSRPAQGAA
+502 
-513 TVRAAARTESKPAK
+513 
-527 AAKPALRPVKPPPR
+527 
-541 RPAHRVLVGWL
+541 
-552 SLAAG
+552 
-557 LLAIAALAWGV
+557 
-568 TALVMQ
+568 
-574 NRDADARQ
+574 
-582 ARNQRFVDAAT
+582 
-593 QTVVNMFSYTPDTI
+593 
-607 DESVNRFVNG
+607 G
-617 TSGPLRGMLNA
+617 T
-628 NNNVDNLKGLFRAT
+628 
-642 NATSEA
+642 
-648 VVNGAALEGIDEISD
+648 GIF
-663 NASVLV
+663 AP
-669 SVRVTVADI
+669 
-678 DGVNKPSMPYRLRV
+678 G
-692 IVHEDE
+692 
-698 NGRMTGYDLKYPD
+698 MTGASSAENWVDLMRDPRQL
-711 GGN
+711 

>member
-225 LARFTWQ
+225 LVRFTWQ

-437 IVGPGRRH
+437 IVGPPPPG
-445 WYLRARDDG
+445 
-454 RIQRRELG
+454 Q
-462 GSHAR
+462 
-467 SEAAVVAAD
+467 
-476 TGVAGGQQSTT
+476 VAGPGPAPHQPAQPAPPPNDNGPPPPFTSWMPPGYPPEPPQVPYPATIPPPPPPEGT
-487 RRARRKASRPAGPAE
+487 GPPPGPAPGPQPQASGPAYTIYDQLSGAFADPAG
-502 GESSRPAQGAA
+502 
-513 TVRAAARTESKPAK
+513 
-527 AAKPALRPVKPPPR
+527 
-541 RPAHRVLVGWL
+541 
-552 SLAAG
+552 
-557 LLAIAALAWGV
+557 
-568 TALVMQ
+568 
-574 NRDADARQ
+574 
-582 ARNQRFVDAAT
+582 
-593 QTVVNMFSYTPDTI
+593 
-607 DESVNRFVNG
+607 G
-617 TSGPLRGMLNA
+617 T
-628 NNNVDNLKGLFRAT
+628 
-642 NATSEA
+642 
-648 VVNGAALEGIDEISD
+648 GIF
-663 NASVLV
+663 AP
-669 SVRVTVADI
+669 
-678 DGVNKPSMPYRLRV
+678 G
-692 IVHEDE
+692 
-698 NGRMTGYDLKYPD
+698 MTGASSAENWVDLMRDPRQL
-711 GGN
+711 

>member
-232 LRAADPRLR
+232 LRATDPRLR

-437 IVGPGRRH
+437 IVGPPPPG
-445 WYLRARDDG
+445 
-454 RIQRRELG
+454 Q
-462 GSHAR
+462 
-467 SEAAVVAAD
+467 
-476 TGVAGGQQSTT
+476 VAGPGPAPHQPAQPAPPPNDNGPPPPFTSWMPPGYPPEPPQVPYPATIPPPPPPEGT
-487 RRARRKASRPAGPAE
+487 GPPPGPAPGPQPQASGPAYTIYDQLSGAFADPAG
-502 GESSRPAQGAA
+502 
-513 TVRAAARTESKPAK
+513 
-527 AAKPALRPVKPPPR
+527 
-541 RPAHRVLVGWL
+541 
-552 SLAAG
+552 
-557 LLAIAALAWGV
+557 
-568 TALVMQ
+568 
-574 NRDADARQ
+574 
-582 ARNQRFVDAAT
+582 
-593 QTVVNMFSYTPDTI
+593 
-607 DESVNRFVNG
+607 G
-617 TSGPLRGMLNA
+617 T
-628 NNNVDNLKGLFRAT
+628 
-642 NATSEA
+642 
-648 VVNGAALEGIDEISD
+648 GIF
-663 NASVLV
+663 AP
-669 SVRVTVADI
+669 
-678 DGVNKPSMPYRLRV
+678 G
-692 IVHEDE
+692 
-698 NGRMTGYDLKYPD
+698 MTGASSAENWVDLMRDPRQL
-711 GGN
+711 

>member
-241 DTLADAPDAIDEAN
+241 DTLAAPDAIDEAN

-437 IVGPGRRH
+437 IVGPPPPG
-445 WYLRARDDG
+445 
-454 RIQRRELG
+454 Q
-462 GSHAR
+462 
-467 SEAAVVAAD
+467 
-476 TGVAGGQQSTT
+476 VAGPGPAPHQPAQPAPPPNDNGPPPPFTSWMPPGYPPEPPQVPYPATIPPPPPPEGT
-487 RRARRKASRPAGPAE
+487 GPPPGPAPGPQPQASGPAYTIYDQLSGAFADPAG
-502 GESSRPAQGAA
+502 
-513 TVRAAARTESKPAK
+513 
-527 AAKPALRPVKPPPR
+527 
-541 RPAHRVLVGWL
+541 
-552 SLAAG
+552 
-557 LLAIAALAWGV
+557 
-568 TALVMQ
+568 
-574 NRDADARQ
+574 
-582 ARNQRFVDAAT
+582 
-593 QTVVNMFSYTPDTI
+593 
-607 DESVNRFVNG
+607 G
-617 TSGPLRGMLNA
+617 T
-628 NNNVDNLKGLFRAT
+628 
-642 NATSEA
+642 
-648 VVNGAALEGIDEISD
+648 GIF
-663 NASVLV
+663 AP
-669 SVRVTVADI
+669 
-678 DGVNKPSMPYRLRV
+678 G
-692 IVHEDE
+692 
-698 NGRMTGYDLKYPD
+698 MTGASSAENWVDLMRDPRQL
-711 GGN
+711 

>member
-437 IVGPGRRH
+437 IVGPPPPG
-445 WYLRARDDG
+445 
-454 RIQRRELG
+454 Q
-462 GSHAR
+462 
-467 SEAAVVAAD
+467 
-476 TGVAGGQQSTT
+476 VAGPGPAPHQPAQPAPPPNDNGPPPPFTSWMPPGYPPEPLQVPYPATIPPPPPPEGT
-487 RRARRKASRPAGPAE
+487 GPPPGPAPGPQPQASGPAYTIYDQLSGAFADPAG
-502 GESSRPAQGAA
+502 
-513 TVRAAARTESKPAK
+513 
-527 AAKPALRPVKPPPR
+527 
-541 RPAHRVLVGWL
+541 
-552 SLAAG
+552 
-557 LLAIAALAWGV
+557 
-568 TALVMQ
+568 
-574 NRDADARQ
+574 
-582 ARNQRFVDAAT
+582 
-593 QTVVNMFSYTPDTI
+593 
-607 DESVNRFVNG
+607 G
-617 TSGPLRGMLNA
+617 T
-628 NNNVDNLKGLFRAT
+628 
-642 NATSEA
+642 
-648 VVNGAALEGIDEISD
+648 GIF
-663 NASVLV
+663 AP
-669 SVRVTVADI
+669 
-678 DGVNKPSMPYRLRV
+678 G
-692 IVHEDE
+692 
-698 NGRMTGYDLKYPD
+698 MTGASSAENWVDLMRDPRQL
-711 GGN
+711 